1 MSGGVVA
8 ANVPLHTMVLLFT
21 RVAGAETFEYSSPAL
36 ASTSIFTLASVPT
49 KFSARTVQSVWLVVA
64 KVVGVQSWLRLRGSR
79 PYTEADVELAR
90 DFAG

>member
-8 ANVPLHTMVLLFT
+8 ANVPLHTMVPLFT

-64 KVVGVQSWLRLRGSR
+64 KVVGVQSCVSVTCPWRLLNATGM
-79 PYTEADVELAR
+79 TTGL
-90 DFAG
+90 